1 MVLGGRRSPLR
12 ALRRSCKKRK
22 TRDHS
27 LLVSAKAEFLLVT
40 VLSCSPCL
48 AAGTKVHLGNFFK
61 WLEYLYLFELFEKT
75 WLTTLLF
82 CHLQLLLSLIS
93 SITCF
98 INMSF
103 QDKSVIPRLQRRV
116 FAQEPLNRPPDKDLP
131 QWKKQNQKKPW
142 CLGVFATA
150 DFFVKSL
157 WPHNSPTS
165 HPSSF
170 WCFWRRP
177 HCYTFP
183 QAVHQ
188 TLFSLQDNALFCLA
202 CHSLGLFSVA
212 LDHDFSLLPACA
224 RFCVGI
230 KDHWRKKLSRSKPS
244 KTGHVPEN

>member
-116 FAQEPLNRPPDKDLP
+116 FAQEPLNRPPDKTSP
-131 QWKKQNQKKPW
+131 NEKNKTKK
-142 CLGVFATA
+142 
-150 DFFVKSL
+150 
-157 WPHNSPTS
+157 S
-165 HPSSF
+165 HDV
-170 WCFWRRP
+170 W
-177 HCYTFP
+177 
-183 QAVHQ
+183 V
-188 TLFSLQDNALFCLA
+188 FSLQQIFLLSPFDLIILPPLTLPASGVSEGGLTVIPFHKLSIKPFSA
-202 CHSLGLFSVA
+202 CKIMHFSV
-212 LDHDFSLLPACA
+212 
-224 RFCVGI
+224 
-230 KDHWRKKLSRSKPS
+230 
-244 KTGHVPEN
+244 